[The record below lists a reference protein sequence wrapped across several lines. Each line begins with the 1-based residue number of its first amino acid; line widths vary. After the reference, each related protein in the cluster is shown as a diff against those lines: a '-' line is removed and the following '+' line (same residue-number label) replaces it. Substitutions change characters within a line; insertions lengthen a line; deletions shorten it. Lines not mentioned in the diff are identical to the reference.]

1 MIAIAKVFG
10 TSLDQDNFELTAS
23 VLSDDC
29 IYIIGTDTLTGPLAI
44 CNSYEENMLAGR
56 KKLDE
61 LQWGESKIT
70 RINENQFHVHFTDYL
85 THQNKKY
92 THRCQ
97 QKLSINSLGKIS
109 EIEHIHDQEEQ
120 DRLDAYYRIV
130 GLKE

>member
-29 IYIIGTDTLTGPLAI
+29 IYKIGTTTLNGPQEI
-44 CNSYEENMLAGR
+44 CNSYEENMIAGR

-61 LQWGESKIT
+61 LEWGKSKIT
-70 RINENQFHVHFTDYL
+70 RISENEFFVHFTDYL

-97 QKLSINSLGKIS
+97 QKLTVNSDGKIS
-109 EIEHIHDQEEQ
+109 EIEHIHEQEEQ
-120 DRLDAYYRIV
+120 DKLDVYYQTV
-130 GLKE
+130 GLK